1 MSAELE
7 TLLNDLIMRS
17 ERANADFNREV
28 YNTRKVEEATAIM
41 RRLNAASYEQALSL
55 MQSQSFSRT
64 VDHSPV
70 PPMPVLGQ
78 VAWN

>member
-7 TLLNDLIMRS
+7 TLLNDLIMRA

-55 MQSQSFSRT
+55 MQSQSFNRM

>member
-55 MQSQSFSRT
+55 MHAQAFDR
-64 VDHSPV
+64 V
-70 PPMPVLGQ
+70 MPIDARPISAAPHLP
-78 VAWN
+78 AWN